1 MSTMPV
7 TFAEGND
14 NASYA
19 STDGSINSSVVAVL
33 GAPRLSRFQR
43 EYLGALDAGELYPAG
58 PSAYDRALFKE
69 QAALTLEAS
78 KWPEQEVKRHA
89 HRYLSSFE
97 KPVSPPLL
105 KARAHG
111 LSTHHKQGPNTAV
124 LPLPQ
129 PWPRPPSPGYVAD
142 ATQVNLRLARA
153 LAGLPPLGFGTGIS
167 TDAPAP
173 GMNASVKYGE
183 NVRGYATQPT
193 LAAAAP
199 DLSDVNWRQALDMP
213 ANLRPL
219 PGSVDHPQDL
229 RQPPRLR
236 LGPQVAKA
244 PFGPGGRRER
254 DNIERVN
261 PPGSGGGY
269 GGASMTKTGAATSAT
284 ATTTT
289 DAHPG
294 SPRRS
299 QQQHRQQRRRR
310 RRHRRGESSAF
321 RSEVERLHGEHHTNS
336 SGAEV
341 ALERPSWLVDP
352 QRPSAVFASSSGRV
366 ATFGDQGGRRCAS
379 LHDRI
384 TLFWTL
390 FTLQPHYNLIL
401 PVLSCACSACVGG
414 VRKTVKCNLY
424 AGTKCQ
430 NCSWWL
436 SPGILR
442 GRWNLLA

>member
-1 MSTMPV
+1 MPV
-7 TFAEGND
+7 TFAEANG

-19 STDGSINSSVVAVL
+19 STDASINSSVVAVL

-58 PSAYDRALFKE
+58 PSPYDRALLKA
-69 QAALTLEAS
+69 QAASTVAAAQ
-78 KWPEQEVKRHA
+78 WPEQEVKRRT

-111 LSTHHKQGPNTAV
+111 LSTHHKQGPNPNV

-129 PWPRPPSPGYVAD
+129 PWPRPPSPGSVAD
-142 ATQVNLRLARA
+142 AAQANLRHARA

-167 TDAPAP
+167 PDAPAP
-173 GMNASVKYGE
+173 GMNTSEKFGE

-193 LAAAAP
+193 LASGVT
-199 DLSDVNWRQALDMP
+199 DLSDVRWREALEMP

-219 PGSVDHPQDL
+219 SGSVDHPKDL

-236 LGPQVAKA
+236 LGPPVARA
-244 PFGPGGRRER
+244 PFGAGGRREQHDGAPR
-254 DNIERVN
+254 STSTT
-261 PPGSGGGY
+261 GSGG
-269 GGASMTKTGAATSAT
+269 ALTTATGSAAATATGTAATSG
-284 ATTTT
+284 
-289 DAHPG
+289 AHPG

-299 QQQHRQQRRRR
+299 QQQQHEQQQQRRRR

-321 RSEVERLHGEHHTNS
+321 RSEVQRLHDDHANKDGS
-336 SGAEV
+336 AEV

-366 ATFGDQGGRRCAS
+366 ATFGDKGGSRYA
-379 LHDRI
+379 LV
-384 TLFWTL
+384 
-390 FTLQPHYNLIL
+390 N
-401 PVLSCACSACVGG
+401 A
-414 VRKTVKCNLY
+414 KC
-424 AGTKCQ
+424 
-430 NCSWWL
+430 
-436 SPGILR
+436 
-442 GRWNLLA
+442 